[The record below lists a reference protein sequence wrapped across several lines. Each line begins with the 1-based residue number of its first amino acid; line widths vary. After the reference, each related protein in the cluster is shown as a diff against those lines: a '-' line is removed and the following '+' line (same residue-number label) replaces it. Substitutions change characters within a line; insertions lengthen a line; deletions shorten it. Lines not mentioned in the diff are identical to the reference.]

1 MSEPLR
7 AMMIGAHPDD
17 VDICTCG
24 ITKRLVSK
32 GCIVRFVSM
41 TTGNAGHQTMRGE
54 ELIKT
59 RAAEAQKSA
68 AYLGATY
75 EILPFDDG
83 RLTPSLEA
91 RETLMRTI
99 RNFKP
104 DVIFT
109 NRACDYHP
117 DHRATGQ
124 LVQDCSYLMGVPA
137 ICRIPP
143 CAQNAD
149 HSLLGQTASPTPKT
163 VPLRFRPP
171 ADDDRETLFHVECCH
186 ASQFLD
192 WLPWA
197 DDHVD
202 LAGKTH
208 EERVEYLRST
218 FTGTAATWTRTCSR
232 ASPASTAQNL
242 QKTFALP
249 KAGRVSEYGSA
260 CFRGAQRAAHRLRL
274 SRIFPRSPRKQD
286 QRIENENFKPE
297 SSCRE
302 TAEPL

>member
-83 RLTPSLEA
+83 R
-91 RETLMRTI
+91 
-99 RNFKP
+99 
-104 DVIFT
+104 
-109 NRACDYHP
+109 ACDYHP

-137 ICRIPP
+137 ICPDTPVLRKTPTILYW
-143 CAQNAD
+143 AD
-149 HSLLGQTASPTPKT
+149 GFTDPK
-163 VPLRFRPP
+163 PFRSDFARP
-171 ADDDRETLFHVECCH
+171 ADDDRETLFHVESCH

-218 FTGTAATWTRTCSR
+218 FNWDRGDVDEDVLACLTRQYG
-232 ASPASTAQNL
+232 AEFA
-242 QKTFALP
+242 KTVRFAESWQ
-249 KAGRVSEYGSA
+249 VSEYGAPVSDA
-260 CFRGAQRAAHRLRL
+260 LKELLIGL
-274 SRIFPRSPRKQD
+274 D
-286 QRIENENFKPE
+286 
-297 SSCRE
+297 
-302 TAEPL
+302 

>member
-104 DVIFT
+104 DVT
-109 NRACDYHP
+109 SRTARAIITP
-117 DHRATGQ
+117 TTALRASSCRTAQTLTGA
-124 LVQDCSYLMGVPA
+124 PA
-137 ICRIPP
+137 ICPDTPVLRKTPTILYW
-143 CAQNAD
+143 AD
-149 HSLLGQTASPTPKT
+149 GFTDPK
-163 VPLRFRPP
+163 PFRSDFARP

-218 FTGTAATWTRTCSR
+218 FNWDRGDVDEDVLACLTRQYG
-232 ASPASTAQNL
+232 AEFA
-242 QKTFALP
+242 KTVRFAESWQ
-249 KAGRVSEYGSA
+249 VSEYGAPVSDA
-260 CFRGAQRAAHRLRL
+260 LKELLIGL
-274 SRIFPRSPRKQD
+274 D
-286 QRIENENFKPE
+286 
-297 SSCRE
+297 
-302 TAEPL
+302 

>member
-137 ICRIPP
+137 ICPDTPVLRKTPTILYW
-143 CAQNAD
+143 AD
-149 HSLLGQTASPTPKT
+149 GFTDPK
-163 VPLRFRPP
+163 PFRSDFARP

-218 FTGTAATWTRTCSR
+218 FNWDRGDVDEDV
-232 ASPASTAQNL
+232 L
-242 QKTFALP
+242 
-249 KAGRVSEYGSA
+249 A
-260 CFRGAQRAAHRLRL
+260 CPPVRR
-274 SRIFPRSPRKQD
+274 RICKNRSL
-286 QRIENENFKPE
+286 
-297 SSCRE
+297 C
-302 TAEPL
+302 

>member
-68 AYLGATY
+68 AYLGVTY

-137 ICRIPP
+137 ICPDTPVLRK
-143 CAQNAD
+143 
-149 HSLLGQTASPTPKT
+149 TPTI
-163 VPLRFRPP
+163 LY
-171 ADDDRETLFHVECCH
+171 
-186 ASQFLD
+186 
-192 WLPWA
+192 WA

-218 FTGTAATWTRTCSR
+218 FNWDRGDVDEDVLACLTRQYG
-232 ASPASTAQNL
+232 AE
-242 QKTFALP
+242 FA
-249 KAGRVSEYGSA
+249 KNVRFAESWQVSEYGAPVSDA
-260 CFRGAQRAAHRLRL
+260 LKELLIGL
-274 SRIFPRSPRKQD
+274 D
-286 QRIENENFKPE
+286 
-297 SSCRE
+297 
-302 TAEPL
+302 

>member
-99 RNFKP
+99 TLYTMLPSVTYNNSISSCQWP
-104 DVIFT
+104 
-109 NRACDYHP
+109 
-117 DHRATGQ
+117 
-124 LVQDCSYLMGVPA
+124 M
-137 ICRIPP
+137 
-143 CAQNAD
+143 
-149 HSLLGQTASPTPKT
+149 ASPSRAASKHK
-163 VPLRFRPP
+163 VRPP
-171 ADDDRETLFHVECCH
+171 AKKK
-186 ASQFLD
+186 S
-192 WLPWA
+192 
-197 DDHVD
+197 
-202 LAGKTH
+202 
-208 EERVEYLRST
+208 S
-218 FTGTAATWTRTCSR
+218 GT
-232 ASPASTAQNL
+232 
-242 QKTFALP
+242 
-249 KAGRVSEYGSA
+249 VYGTSSA
-260 CFRGAQRAAHRLRL
+260 
-274 SRIFPRSPRKQD
+274 PSPR
-286 QRIENENFKPE
+286 ILNFGIMLANVMVA
-297 SSCRE
+297 
-302 TAEPL
+302 AEEVVVKANIMAAEAPLKNRRGLIPAKIRKIDKMPLNKNGKIDRKYLAEEWS

>member
-59 RAAEAQKSA
+59 RVAEAQKSA

-91 RETLMRTI
+91 RETPTI
-99 RNFKP
+99 LYWADGFTDPKP
-104 DVIFT
+104 
-109 NRACDYHP
+109 
-117 DHRATGQ
+117 
-124 LVQDCSYLMGVPA
+124 
-137 ICRIPP
+137 
-143 CAQNAD
+143 
-149 HSLLGQTASPTPKT
+149 
-163 VPLRFRPP
+163 FRSDFARP

-218 FTGTAATWTRTCSR
+218 FNWDRGDVDEDVLACLTRQYG
-232 ASPASTAQNL
+232 AEFA
-242 QKTFALP
+242 KTVRFAESWQ
-249 KAGRVSEYGSA
+249 VSEYGAPVSDA
-260 CFRGAQRAAHRLRL
+260 LKELLIGL
-274 SRIFPRSPRKQD
+274 D
-286 QRIENENFKPE
+286 
-297 SSCRE
+297 
-302 TAEPL
+302 

>member
-137 ICRIPP
+137 ICP
-143 CAQNAD
+143 D
-149 HSLLGQTASPTPKT
+149 TP
-163 VPLRFRPP
+163 VLR
-171 ADDDRETLFHVECCH
+171 
-186 ASQFLD
+186 
-192 WLPWA
+192 
-197 DDHVD
+197 
-202 LAGKTH
+202 KTH

-218 FTGTAATWTRTCSR
+218 FNWDRGDVDEDVLACLTRQYG
-232 ASPASTAQNL
+232 AEFA
-242 QKTFALP
+242 KTVRFAESWQ
-249 KAGRVSEYGSA
+249 VSEYGAPVSDA
-260 CFRGAQRAAHRLRL
+260 LKELLIGL
-274 SRIFPRSPRKQD
+274 D
-286 QRIENENFKPE
+286 
-297 SSCRE
+297 
-302 TAEPL
+302 

>member
-91 RETLMRTI
+91 VSYTHLDVYKRQVDSGLLQKILTLFETPI
-99 RNFKP
+99 P
-104 DVIFT
+104 DEIDVWFT
-109 NRACDYHP
+109 NR
-117 DHRATGQ
+117 R
-124 LVQDCSYLMGVPA
+124 
-137 ICRIPP
+137 
-143 CAQNAD
+143 
-149 HSLLGQTASPTPKT
+149 
-163 VPLRFRPP
+163 
-171 ADDDRETLFHVECCH
+171 
-186 ASQFLD
+186 
-192 WLPWA
+192 
-197 DDHVD
+197 
-202 LAGKTH
+202 
-208 EERVEYLRST
+208 
-218 FTGTAATWTRTCSR
+218 
-232 ASPASTAQNL
+232 
-242 QKTFALP
+242 
-249 KAGRVSEYGSA
+249 
-260 CFRGAQRAAHRLRL
+260 
-274 SRIFPRSPRKQD
+274 
-286 QRIENENFKPE
+286 
-297 SSCRE
+297 
-302 TAEPL
+302 

>member
-1 MSEPLR
+1 
-7 AMMIGAHPDD
+7 
-17 VDICTCG
+17 
-24 ITKRLVSK
+24 
-32 GCIVRFVSM
+32 
-41 TTGNAGHQTMRGE
+41 MRGE

-91 RETLMRTI
+91 RKTLMRTI

-124 LVQDCSYLMGVPA
+124 LVQDCSYLMGVPPLPGYPRA
-137 ICRIPP
+137 
-143 CAQNAD
+143 AQNAD
-149 HSLLGQTASPTPKT
+149 AFFTGQTASPTPNRSAPISPARQMTTAKRCFT
-163 VPLRFRPP
+163 LSAATPP
-171 ADDDRETLFHVECCH
+171 
-186 ASQFLD
+186 SSLD

-208 EERVEYLRST
+208 EERVSTCAVRS
-218 FTGTAATWTRTCSR
+218 TGTAATWTRTCSR
-232 ASPASTAQNL
+232 VSPASTAQNL
-242 QKTFALP
+242 QKTFALL
-249 KAGRVSEYGSA
+249 KAGR
-260 CFRGAQRAAHRLRL
+260 
-274 SRIFPRSPRKQD
+274 
-286 QRIENENFKPE
+286 
-297 SSCRE
+297 
-302 TAEPL
+302 

>member
-41 TTGNAGHQTMRGE
+41 TTGNAGHQTMLGE

-137 ICRIPP
+137 ICPDTPVLRKTPTILYW
-143 CAQNAD
+143 AD
-149 HSLLGQTASPTPKT
+149 GFTDPK
-163 VPLRFRPP
+163 PFRSDFARP

-218 FTGTAATWTRTCSR
+218 FNWDRGDVDEDVLACLTRQYG
-232 ASPASTAQNL
+232 AEFA
-242 QKTFALP
+242 KTVRFAESWQ
-249 KAGRVSEYGSA
+249 VSEYGAPVSEELKELLI
-260 CFRGAQRAAHRLRL
+260 GL
-274 SRIFPRSPRKQD
+274 D
-286 QRIENENFKPE
+286 
-297 SSCRE
+297 
-302 TAEPL
+302 

>member
-124 LVQDCSYLMGVPA
+124 LVQDL
-137 ICRIPP
+137 
-143 CAQNAD
+143 
-149 HSLLGQTASPTPKT
+149 SLI
-163 VPLRFRPP
+163 
-171 ADDDRETLFHVECCH
+171 H
-186 ASQFLD
+186 
-192 WLPWA
+192 
-197 DDHVD
+197 
-202 LAGKTH
+202 
-208 EERVEYLRST
+208 
-218 FTGTAATWTRTCSR
+218 
-232 ASPASTAQNL
+232 
-242 QKTFALP
+242 
-249 KAGRVSEYGSA
+249 
-260 CFRGAQRAAHRLRL
+260 
-274 SRIFPRSPRKQD
+274 I
-286 QRIENENFKPE
+286 
-297 SSCRE
+297 
-302 TAEPL
+302 

>member
-59 RAAEAQKSA
+59 RVAEAQKSA

-137 ICRIPP
+137 ICPDTPVLRKTPTILY
-143 CAQNAD
+143 CAGTLRAPRAFYRRD
-149 HSLLGQTASPTPKT
+149 PRGHLPTE
-163 VPLRFRPP
+163 
-171 ADDDRETLFHVECCH
+171 ANRET
-186 ASQFLD
+186 
-192 WLPWA
+192 
-197 DDHVD
+197 
-202 LAGKTH
+202 G
-208 EERVEYLRST
+208 RRGST
-218 FTGTAATWTRTCSR
+218 R
-232 ASPASTAQNL
+232 
-242 QKTFALP
+242 
-249 KAGRVSEYGSA
+249 
-260 CFRGAQRAAHRLRL
+260 
-274 SRIFPRSPRKQD
+274 
-286 QRIENENFKPE
+286 
-297 SSCRE
+297 RE
-302 TAEPL
+302 TAFRGRHPPGGRNRSGTVWGR

>member
-137 ICRIPP
+137 ICPDTPVLRK
-143 CAQNAD
+143 
-149 HSLLGQTASPTPKT
+149 TPTPNRSD
-163 VPLRFRPP
+163 PISP
-171 ADDDRETLFHVECCH
+171 ARQMTTAKRC
-186 ASQFLD
+186 
-192 WLPWA
+192 
-197 DDHVD
+197 
-202 LAGKTH
+202 
-208 EERVEYLRST
+208 
-218 FTGTAATWTRTCSR
+218 FTSSAATPPS
-232 ASPASTAQNL
+232 SSI
-242 QKTFALP
+242 
-249 KAGRVSEYGSA
+249 G
-260 CFRGAQRAAHRLRL
+260 FRGQMTTWISPVKRT
-274 SRIFPRSPRKQD
+274 RS
-286 QRIENENFKPE
+286 
-297 SSCRE
+297 
-302 TAEPL
+302 A

>member
-137 ICRIPP
+137 ICPDTPVLRKTPTILYW
-143 CAQNAD
+143 AD
-149 HSLLGQTASPTPKT
+149 GFTDPK
-163 VPLRFRPP
+163 PFRSDFARP
-171 ADDDRETLFHVECCH
+171 
-186 ASQFLD
+186 
-192 WLPWA
+192 A

-218 FTGTAATWTRTCSR
+218 FNWDRGDVDEDVLACLTRQYG
-232 ASPASTAQNL
+232 AEFA
-242 QKTFALP
+242 KTVRFAESWQM
-249 KAGRVSEYGSA
+249 SEYGAPVSDA
-260 CFRGAQRAAHRLRL
+260 LKELLIGL
-274 SRIFPRSPRKQD
+274 D
-286 QRIENENFKPE
+286 
-297 SSCRE
+297 
-302 TAEPL
+302 

>member
-99 RNFKP
+99 RNFRP
-104 DVIFT
+104 PRPPRYGPA
-109 NRACDYHP
+109 RAGLLIPHG
-117 DHRATGQ
+117 RARHLPGYPRT
-124 LVQDCSYLMGVPA
+124 
-137 ICRIPP
+137 
-143 CAQNAD
+143 AQNAD
-149 HSLLGQTASPTPKT
+149 HSLLGRRLHRPQT

-171 ADDDRETLFHVECCH
+171 
-186 ASQFLD
+186 
-192 WLPWA
+192 
-197 DDHVD
+197 
-202 LAGKTH
+202 G
-208 EERVEYLRST
+208 
-218 FTGTAATWTRTCSR
+218 G
-232 ASPASTAQNL
+232 
-242 QKTFALP
+242 
-249 KAGRVSEYGSA
+249 
-260 CFRGAQRAAHRLRL
+260 
-274 SRIFPRSPRKQD
+274 
-286 QRIENENFKPE
+286 
-297 SSCRE
+297 
-302 TAEPL
+302 

>member
-137 ICRIPP
+137 ICPDTPVLRK
-143 CAQNAD
+143 
-149 HSLLGQTASPTPKT
+149 TPTI
-163 VPLRFRPP
+163 LY
-171 ADDDRETLFHVECCH
+171 
-186 ASQFLD
+186 
-192 WLPWA
+192 WA
-197 DDHVD
+197 DGFTDPN
-202 LAGKTH
+202 
-208 EERVEYLRST
+208 RSAPISPARQMT
-218 FTGTAATWTRTCSR
+218 TAKRCFTSSAATPPSF
-232 ASPASTAQNL
+232 SI
-242 QKTFALP
+242 
-249 KAGRVSEYGSA
+249 G
-260 CFRGAQRAAHRLRL
+260 FRGQMTTWISPVKRT
-274 SRIFPRSPRKQD
+274 RS
-286 QRIENENFKPE
+286 
-297 SSCRE
+297 
-302 TAEPL
+302 A

>member
-32 GCIVRFVSM
+32 SCIVRFVSM

-91 RETLMRTI
+91 RETL
-99 RNFKP
+99 
-104 DVIFT
+104 
-109 NRACDYHP
+109 
-117 DHRATGQ
+117 
-124 LVQDCSYLMGVPA
+124 
-137 ICRIPP
+137 
-143 CAQNAD
+143 
-149 HSLLGQTASPTPKT
+149 
-163 VPLRFRPP
+163 
-171 ADDDRETLFHVECCH
+171 FHVECCH

-218 FTGTAATWTRTCSR
+218 FNWDRGDVDEDVLACLTRQYG
-232 ASPASTAQNL
+232 AEFA
-242 QKTFALP
+242 KTVRFAESWQ
-249 KAGRVSEYGSA
+249 VSEYGAPVSDA
-260 CFRGAQRAAHRLRL
+260 LKELLIGL
-274 SRIFPRSPRKQD
+274 D
-286 QRIENENFKPE
+286 
-297 SSCRE
+297 
-302 TAEPL
+302 

>member
-137 ICRIPP
+137 ICPDTPNRSAPISP
-143 CAQNAD
+143 ARQMT
-149 HSLLGQTASPTPKT
+149 TAK
-163 VPLRFRPP
+163 R
-171 ADDDRETLFHVECCH
+171 C
-186 ASQFLD
+186 
-192 WLPWA
+192 
-197 DDHVD
+197 
-202 LAGKTH
+202 
-208 EERVEYLRST
+208 
-218 FTGTAATWTRTCSR
+218 FTSSAATPPSF
-232 ASPASTAQNL
+232 SI
-242 QKTFALP
+242 
-249 KAGRVSEYGSA
+249 G
-260 CFRGAQRAAHRLRL
+260 FRGQMTTWISPVKRT
-274 SRIFPRSPRKQD
+274 RS
-286 QRIENENFKPE
+286 
-297 SSCRE
+297 
-302 TAEPL
+302 A

>member
-1 MSEPLR
+1 
-7 AMMIGAHPDD
+7 
-17 VDICTCG
+17 
-24 ITKRLVSK
+24 
-32 GCIVRFVSM
+32 
-41 TTGNAGHQTMRGE
+41 
-54 ELIKT
+54 
-59 RAAEAQKSA
+59 
-68 AYLGATY
+68 
-75 EILPFDDG
+75 
-83 RLTPSLEA
+83 
-91 RETLMRTI
+91 MRTI

-137 ICRIPP
+137 ICPDTPVLRKTPTILYW
-143 CAQNAD
+143 AD
-149 HSLLGQTASPTPKT
+149 GFTDPK
-163 VPLRFRPP
+163 PFRSDFARP

-218 FTGTAATWTRTCSR
+218 FNWDRGDVDEDVLACLTRQYG
-232 ASPASTAQNL
+232 AE
-242 QKTFALP
+242 FA
-249 KAGRVSEYGSA
+249 KNVRFAESWQVSEYG
-260 CFRGAQRAAHRLRL
+260 
-274 SRIFPRSPRKQD
+274 
-286 QRIENENFKPE
+286 
-297 SSCRE
+297 
-302 TAEPL
+302 EPVSDALKELLIGLD

>member
-1 MSEPLR
+1 M
-7 AMMIGAHPDD
+7 
-17 VDICTCG
+17 
-24 ITKRLVSK
+24 K
-32 GCIVRFVSM
+32 FW
-41 TTGNAGHQTMRGE
+41 
-54 ELIKT
+54 
-59 RAAEAQKSA
+59 
-68 AYLGATY
+68 
-75 EILPFDDG
+75 PFDDG

-137 ICRIPP
+137 ICPDTPVLRKTPTILYW
-143 CAQNAD
+143 AD
-149 HSLLGQTASPTPKT
+149 GFTDPK
-163 VPLRFRPP
+163 PFRSDFARP
-171 ADDDRETLFHVECCH
+171 ADDDRETLFNVECCH

-218 FTGTAATWTRTCSR
+218 FNWDRGDVDEDVLACLTRQYG
-232 ASPASTAQNL
+232 AE
-242 QKTFALP
+242 FA
-249 KAGRVSEYGSA
+249 KNVRFAESWQVSEYGAPVSDELKELLI
-260 CFRGAQRAAHRLRL
+260 GL
-274 SRIFPRSPRKQD
+274 D
-286 QRIENENFKPE
+286 
-297 SSCRE
+297 
-302 TAEPL
+302 

>member
-1 MSEPLR
+1 
-7 AMMIGAHPDD
+7 MMIGAHPDD

-117 DHRATGQ
+117 DHRAPGQ
-124 LVQDCSYLMGVPA
+124 LVQDCS
-137 ICRIPP
+137 
-143 CAQNAD
+143 
-149 HSLLGQTASPTPKT
+149 
-163 VPLRFRPP
+163 
-171 ADDDRETLFHVECCH
+171 
-186 ASQFLD
+186 
-192 WLPWA
+192 
-197 DDHVD
+197 
-202 LAGKTH
+202 
-208 EERVEYLRST
+208 
-218 FTGTAATWTRTCSR
+218 
-232 ASPASTAQNL
+232 
-242 QKTFALP
+242 
-249 KAGRVSEYGSA
+249 
-260 CFRGAQRAAHRLRL
+260 
-274 SRIFPRSPRKQD
+274 
-286 QRIENENFKPE
+286 
-297 SSCRE
+297 
-302 TAEPL
+302 